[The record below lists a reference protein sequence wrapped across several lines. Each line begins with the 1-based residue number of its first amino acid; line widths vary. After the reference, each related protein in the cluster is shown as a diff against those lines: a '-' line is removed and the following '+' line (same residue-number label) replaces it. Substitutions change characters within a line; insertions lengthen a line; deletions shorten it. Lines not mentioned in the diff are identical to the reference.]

1 LTHIQAEKE
10 EGLQYV
16 RVNLDTRLDN
26 RVMDLRTPANQAIFR
41 IQSGICQ
48 VFREHLN
55 SLGFIEIHTPKLQ
68 GAATESGASVFKVQY
83 FNSESPMQALTH
95 ASLI

>member
-1 LTHIQAEKE
+1 
-10 EGLQYV
+10 
-16 RVNLDTRLDN
+16 
-26 RVMDLRTPANQAIFR
+26 MDLRTPANQAIFR

-68 GAATESGASVFKVQY
+68 GAATESGSSVFKVKY
-83 FNSESPMQALTH
+83 FDSEWELDRNH
-95 ASLI
+95 ATKS